1 MITMD
6 LEISELDLRY
16 ETLRVRCPEK
26 DRRLL
31 ASLSEAGQLVPI
43 VVVAADDGAER
54 RVVVD
59 GYRRIR
65 ALLRLRRD
73 VVDALEWQT
82 SEIEALLLRR
92 SLSNGSGETSLEQ
105 AWLVDELRRRF
116 GLTIEELAR
125 HFDRSPSW
133 VSRRLALVREL
144 PASIQDLIR
153 QGRIVPHA
161 AAKHL
166 VPLARAN
173 PDQCERLAMNIAA
186 HRLSTRE
193 VGEIHAA
200 WRDGSASARQHIVED
215 PDLFL
220 RTRRALLEESSDG
233 LGPRTGLLEDVAAL
247 AAISRRAS
255 HRVREGA
262 VAAISPAERDEVRH
276 GLEAIQARLARLARE
291 VKEAIGGE
299 HARPADKSRGPGSAP
314 KGGLDSEDCSC
325 VVDLPGGGAG
335 RPPFGNGRG
344 SKVGARGEGRAVP

>member
-82 SEIEALLLRR
+82 SE
-92 SLSNGSGETSLEQ
+92 
-105 AWLVDELRRRF
+105 LVDELRRRF
-116 GLTIEELAR
+116 GLTLEELAR